1 MSLLEVNNLKTY
13 FETSKGCVRAV
24 DGISFS
30 IEKGQ
35 AVGLVGESGCGK
47 TTTALSI
54 IDLLPENGRIAGG
67 SIILDGKDLTK
78 LSKGK
83 LRKQRWK
90 NVSIIFQGA
99 MNALNPVMRVSDQI
113 IEAIIYHDHLTYDQA
128 RKKTKDLFNLVEIN
142 EERIDNYPHEFS
154 GGMKQRVM
162 IAMAL
167 ACDPKLIMGDEP
179 TTALDVM
186 VQAQILNLLNK
197 IKKETDTGLLIITHD
212 LSILGE
218 ICDEIVIM
226 YAGKI
231 FEKGSTE
238 QIYNKHAHPYT
249 YKLFKSFPDI
259 QGERILEDPLKGSAP
274 NLLEILPGCK
284 FHPRCSYA
292 RDKCRVE
299 EPELKEVAINHY
311 CACHYG
317 GAWNE

>member
-13 FETSKGCVRAV
+13 FQTGKGYVRAV
-24 DGISFS
+24 DGVSFS

-54 IDLLPENGRIAGG
+54 VNLLPENGKIVDG
-67 SIILDGKDLTK
+67 SIILDGKNLTE
-78 LSKGK
+78 LSKDK
-83 LRKQRWK
+83 IRKQRWK
-90 NVSIIFQGA
+90 NISIIFQGA
-99 MNALNPVMRVSDQI
+99 MNALNPVMKVGDQI
-113 IEAIIYHDHLTYDQA
+113 IEAIMFHNHLTYEEA
-128 RKKTKDLFNLVEIN
+128 RKRTRDLFALVEIN
-142 EERIDNYPHEFS
+142 KDRIDNYPHEFS

-167 ACDPKLIMGDEP
+167 ACDPKLIIGDEP

-197 IKKETDTGLLIITHD
+197 IKKELNSGFLIITHD

-231 FEKGSTE
+231 FEKGSAE
-238 QIYNKHAHPYT
+238 QIYNNHAHPYT

-259 QGERILEDPLKGSAP
+259 KGPRVLEEAIKGSAP
-274 NLLEILPGCK
+274 NLLEELPGCK
-284 FHPRCSYA
+284 FHPRCNYA
-292 RDKCRVE
+292 TDKCRTE
-299 EPELKEVAINHY
+299 EPELIEINKGHY

-317 GAWNE
+317 GVWNE